1 MKNKSILDFF
11 PSLTKD
17 FILAYRLAVIG
28 IFAAGCLFI
37 HLSINEEQQ
46 KIEDGLAL
54 STEKIEKVIT
64 TDLDYIKY
72 QIYYTAQQIK
82 FVNADDKKIKTLLPA
97 FANNLNN
104 NQIDVSVTWNAFS
117 WINKDGY
124 LSIDGAAGRIFEPID
139 MSIRDYL
146 KITKINP
153 DRLIFGKTV
162 ESILSK
168 RSIIPVGIGINSHR
182 DNYLGTLVFGFDI
195 ERILAKIEKSIGDET
210 ISFVVLKDNNVAFS
224 SNNFDYN
231 LSKLNKL
238 LTKVDKDDLEK
249 KGQVISTQNIFS
261 KKDSFIYTKT
271 IKNYPL
277 ELVVIYDQ
285 KTSYQQILNLFLKQ
299 FLFII
304 SIIFACVILF
314 RQIYKKIVEPVYDL
328 SKFAIK
334 ISERDFSFNLEKP
347 AGRELIDL
355 YNTLTLV
362 KEALEKEE
370 ILLRQ
375 LELANQ
381 KISTE
386 NFNKSEFLA
395 AISHDIR
402 NPLAAISSFAHLIKD
417 HDEASR
423 QEVKEWSKDIENCA
437 HEVLQFI
444 NDLMDVNQVASGEFS
459 INLSSEIDLMDIVK
473 RSIRVNRDF
482 ANRRNIAI
490 ESHLTFD
497 LPKVKLDHRR
507 MKQILVN
514 LISNSIKY
522 SKEDTKIEIN
532 LQKIFE
538 NNQEKVQITIKDHGF
553 GMDTNQIKKAM
564 EKYGK
569 IENEN
574 SGKVDSFGLGLPL
587 VKKLVEMQNGTMRIE
602 SVIGVGTS
610 VILVFGNGIR

>member
-37 HLSINEEQQ
+37 HLSINEERQ

-299 FLFII
+299 FLFIMA
-304 SIIFACVILF
+304 IIFACVILF

-355 YNTLTLV
+355 YNTLKLV

-370 ILLRQ
+370 ILLQQ
-375 LELANQ
+375 LQLANQ

-402 NPLAAISSFAHLIKD
+402 NPLAAISSFAHLIQD

-423 QEVKEWSKDIENCA
+423 QEVKEWAKDIENCA

-459 INLSSEIDLMDIVK
+459 TNLSSEIDLIDIVK

-497 LPKVKLDHRR
+497 LPKVKLDPRR

-553 GMDTNQIKKAM
+553 GMDANQIKKAM